1 MNNQDVREKIAKRL
15 GKLNHVTI
23 AIQKEKLKGMNMKF
37 IFQKKRNNNNNL
49 LYERKEKYIIK
60 VNMV

>member
-37 IFQKKRNNNNNL
+37 IF
-49 LYERKEKYIIK
+49 
-60 VNMV
+60 